1 MSIMIRAAIAA
12 LSIAS
17 IGTAYADG
25 DVLAPTTTFGSL
37 PGVFAK
43 APTHDNSNAPAAT
56 TVQVYPT
63 QSKRGTSL
71 NQGESYEGA
80 NN

>member
-25 DVLAPTTTFGSL
+25 DVQAHTTYFGSL

-43 APTHDNSNAPAAT
+43 AQTRDNSNGPAAT

-63 QSKRGTSL
+63 QSNRGTSL
-71 NQGESYEGA
+71 NQGESHEGT

>member
-1 MSIMIRAAIAA
+1 MHITIRAAIVAM
-12 LSIAS
+12 SIAG

-25 DVLAPTTTFGSL
+25 DVQARTTYFGSL

-43 APTHDNSNAPAAT
+43 APTHNDGNGQAAT

-71 NQGESYEGA
+71 NQGESHEGT